1 MSLTTSTWF
10 EFIETPI
17 FTKRINEL
25 ASLEVL
31 AQIQADLVEN
41 PERWPV
47 IRGLH
52 GARKGRVADPKMARG
67 KSGSFRYLYLP
78 LLHVGRI
85 HLLFVFGKNEQS
97 NLSAQQVKLFGQIVA
112 RIKEET
118 SL

>member
-41 PERWPV
+41 PE
-47 IRGLH
+47 
-52 GARKGRVADPKMARG
+52 
-67 KSGSFRYLYLP
+67 
-78 LLHVGRI
+78 
-85 HLLFVFGKNEQS
+85 
-97 NLSAQQVKLFGQIVA
+97 
-112 RIKEET
+112 
-118 SL
+118 